1 MIDPP
6 KTALEATVFRKL
18 TLAAAAGAGYVMG
31 AKAGKERYT
40 QIEAKFREIAGMPAV
55 QNATAA
61 VKETA
66 SGVAESAKASVT
78 DATSS
83 SSSSSSSSTPD
94 VGAALATGPPP
105 PPARQGPRHRR
116 PQLEQ
121 LLLQQQ
127 HAGRR
132 RRPRH
137 RRQHPAGHGQ
147 PGHQL
152 RP

>member
-6 KTALEATVFRKL
+6 TTALEATVFRKL
-18 TLAAAAGAGYVMG
+18 TLAAAAGAGYVLG

-66 SGVAESAKASVT
+66 TGVAESAKSTIT
-78 DATSS
+78 DA

-94 VGAALATGPPP
+94 VVVDLGTGASAQPVTASPATSSGLGSSTSSTTTTTGPMTGASASSTAPDIT
-105 PPARQGPRHRR
+105 R
-116 PQLEQ
+116 L
-121 LLLQQQ
+121 
-127 HAGRR
+127 
-132 RRPRH
+132 
-137 RRQHPAGHGQ
+137 
-147 PGHQL
+147 
-152 RP
+152 